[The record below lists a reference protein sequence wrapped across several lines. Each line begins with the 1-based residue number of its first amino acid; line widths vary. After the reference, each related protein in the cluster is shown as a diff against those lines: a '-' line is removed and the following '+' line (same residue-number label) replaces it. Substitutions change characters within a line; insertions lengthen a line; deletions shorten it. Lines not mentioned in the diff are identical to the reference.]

1 MEELAHSGV
10 ALEVCPGSNVAMGVF
25 AHPSEVPLRALAE
38 HGIPIALGADD
49 PLLFGSRLVAQYELA
64 RDHLAF
70 TDAELARLASQ
81 SLAASRAPESV
92 RTAADQA
99 APAWL
104 ATHGQRQAPPR
115 PPPLPPGLPPRPRH
129 PPLPPPPVRSSAPRE
144 DTPLAGAAGSMKQ
157 TLGQSRGPG
166 PSPVHTLRLSP
177 APLPPLRS

>member
-1 MEELAHSGV
+1 MRPSAQDLPLGHGVRAIEDPRVMEELAHSGV

-92 RTAADQA
+92 RTAAA
-99 APAWL
+99 HATAAWL
-104 ATHGQRQAPPR
+104 AT
-115 PPPLPPGLPPRPRH
+115 
-129 PPLPPPPVRSSAPRE
+129 
-144 DTPLAGAAGSMKQ
+144 
-157 TLGQSRGPG
+157 
-166 PSPVHTLRLSP
+166 
-177 APLPPLRS
+177 